1 MLRAQPIRAMEE
13 DMKAAVM
20 RAIKAP
26 LEIEEVQIDKPKRR
40 EVLVRTAATG
50 VCHSDLH
57 VLDGALPVR
66 PPVILGHEPAGIVEQ
81 VGADVGDFAPG
92 DHVIGCLSAFCGNCE
107 YCATGRPYLCGG
119 RACMRGRDEPP
130 RLSKDGTPLLQMAH
144 LSSFAE
150 QMLVHENALVKIR
163 DDMPLDR
170 ASLIGCGVTTG
181 LGAAINTAQVR
192 PGSTVSVTGCGG
204 VGLSAIQG
212 ARIAGAARIIAID
225 NQEWKLELAKELGAT
240 EGILSDD
247 DTVQKV
253 RDTTS
258 GGVDYAF
265 ECIGIA
271 PLVVQC
277 LQMVKRGGTA
287 VMVGVVPVGVNLE
300 VPATDMLMSE
310 KKLITSMMGSNR
322 FRVDMPR
329 FVEWYL
335 SGQLKL
341 DEMISH
347 RMPLDDINSAFDQ
360 MREGTSARSVITFA
374 S

>member
-1 MLRAQPIRAMEE
+1 
-13 DMKAAVM
+13 MKAAVM
-20 RAIKAP
+20 REVKAP
-26 LEIEEVQIDKPKRR
+26 LEIEEIQIDKPKGR
-40 EVLVRTAATG
+40 EVLVRTAASG

-57 VLDGALPVR
+57 VIDGALPVP

-81 VGADVGDFAPG
+81 VGSEVRDFKPG

-107 YCATGRPYLCGG
+107 YCATGRPNLCGG
-119 RACMRGRDEPP
+119 AACMRGSDEAP
-130 RLSKDGTPLLQMAH
+130 RLSKDGTPVLQMAH

-181 LGAAINTAQVR
+181 LGAVLNTAQVR

-204 VGLSAIQG
+204 VGLAAIQG
-212 ARIAGAARIIAID
+212 ARIAGAARVIAID
-225 NQEWKLELAKELGAT
+225 NQEWKLELAQKLGAT
-240 EGILSDD
+240 EGILSDEN
-247 DTVQKV
+247 TVQNV
-253 RDTTS
+253 REATS

-271 PLVVQC
+271 PLVTQC
-277 LQMVKRGGTA
+277 LQMIRKGGTA
-287 VMVGVVPVGVNLE
+287 VLVGVVPAGVNVE
-300 VPATDMLMSE
+300 VPALDMLLSE
-310 KKLITSMMGSNR
+310 KKLIASMMGSNR

-329 FVEWYL
+329 YVEFYL

-347 RMPLDDINSAFDQ
+347 RMPLDDINSAFDK
-360 MREGTSARSVITFA
+360 MREGTSARSVITFDV